1 MEEIFEIIFEE
12 FPEAIFVAEIDT
24 GIIIYANKSAE
35 KLLGLPKE
43 KLIGIHQSQLHPS
56 EDTIYYKKVFEEDTS
71 VRANYPKKKKIP
83 NKGFICST

>member
-43 KLIGIHQSQLHPS
+43 KLIGIHQ
-56 EDTIYYKKVFEEDTS
+56 
-71 VRANYPKKKKIP
+71 R
-83 NKGFICST
+83 